1 MPYIKSTCTLAY
13 MYINYV
19 NDGLHIISRGL
30 CTLDHINTVL
40 YALICKPFL
49 AENGTSI
56 MHVLWGNM

>member
-1 MPYIKSTCTLAY
+1 MPYIN
-13 MYINYV
+13 NYV

-40 YALICKPFL
+40 RIDLLAFF

-56 MHVLWGNM
+56 MHVLLRGNM